1 MRHQW
6 IQQGLGFHHRKGM
19 LLLLLLLGIL
29 CPDLGI
35 CDPGDRNDLTDKEA
49 FLLYGEFREIQ
60 SFGLIAVSLVGDFEG
75 TDLNEKELLVYVR
88 TKFRE
93 HFPGV
98 RLEDLGK
105 DSERFLHLLTTRD
118 KTVGNIT
125 IRVWVVG
132 KEYPLAYH
140 VRLDAGNFNN
150 PSIWS
155 EEVLGHGSGKTVPA
169 AIHKILDEMMRMFS
183 RVFFQ
188 VRGQEL

>member
-1 MRHQW
+1 
-6 IQQGLGFHHRKGM
+6 
-19 LLLLLLLGIL
+19 
-29 CPDLGI
+29 
-35 CDPGDRNDLTDKEA
+35 
-49 FLLYGEFREIQ
+49 
-60 SFGLIAVSLVGDFEG
+60 
-75 TDLNEKELLVYVR
+75 
-88 TKFRE
+88 
-93 HFPGV
+93 V

-140 VRLDAGNFNN
+140 VRLDAGNFSN

-155 EEVLGHGSGKTVPA
+155 EEVLGHGSSKTVPA